1 MSSVG
6 LALRPERYDA
16 LAVEHIPSKYW
27 LRESELYASKWWDY
41 RPMHPMQATYLF
53 VDAYKRAYKAAYARR
68 SDTEYAKWLK
78 VFAKDDFLEG
88 AASTRTALWLAR
100 QQADEIGCSYDFFCT
115 RAMHYAERR
124 DWAMLPRPQ
133 AMYSNKPM
141 YQSDLTIAQH
151 VERLWAEK
159 VKTELMY
166 STDAFYQAENFVNN
180 IHQREHQRMLI
191 GRIQHNPNRAML
203 VADLVYEQRVLLPEV
218 VESALPGGKQLL
230 ERAKSFIVEHTE

>member
-16 LAVEHIPSKYW
+16 LAVENIPSKYW
-27 LRESELYASKWWDY
+27 LRESELFGSKWWDY
-41 RPMHPMQATYLF
+41 RIMHPMQATYYF
-53 VDAYKRAYKAAYARR
+53 VDAYKRAYKVAYGRR
-68 SDTEYAKWLK
+68 QDTEASQWLK

-100 QQADEIGCSYDFFCT
+100 QQADEIGCPYNFFCS

-141 YQSDLTIAQH
+141 YQSDMTIAQV
-151 VERLWAEK
+151 VEREWETK
-159 VKTELMY
+159 CKTELTY
-166 STDAFYQAENFVNN
+166 STADFYLTDNFVNN
-180 IHQREHQRMLI
+180 VHQRQHQRMLI
-191 GRIQHNPNRAML
+191 ERISNNPSKVMMIAN
-203 VADLVYEQRVLLPEV
+203 LVYEQQILLEAV
-218 VESALPGGKQLL
+218 VKEALPDGSDLL
-230 ERAKSFIVEHTE
+230 ERAKAYIV